1 MAVGGTVG
9 SEEGAGV
16 GVVDGWG
23 LGAVV
28 GNEVGAV
35 VGSAEGLPETA
46 TKHACSSS
54 KASSSAALRSAA
66 MIPREAAE
74 PFRAFWP
81 ARSEKGTYHS
91 KKPVSPLVVYEGALV
106 PKIKTISMPA
116 VEERN

>member
-9 SEEGAGV
+9 REEGAGV
-16 GVVDGWG
+16 GVLDGWG

-54 KASSSAALRSAA
+54 KASSSAARRSAT
-66 MIPREAAE
+66 MIPRRLLS
-74 PFRAFWP
+74 FRAFWP

-116 VEERN
+116 VEARN

>member
-66 MIPREAAE
+66 MIL
-74 PFRAFWP
+74 
-81 ARSEKGTYHS
+81 ARLQNPSERFGPHAQ
-91 KKPVSPLVVYEGALV
+91 KKAPITPKSPSALW
-106 PKIKTISMPA
+106 
-116 VEERN
+116 